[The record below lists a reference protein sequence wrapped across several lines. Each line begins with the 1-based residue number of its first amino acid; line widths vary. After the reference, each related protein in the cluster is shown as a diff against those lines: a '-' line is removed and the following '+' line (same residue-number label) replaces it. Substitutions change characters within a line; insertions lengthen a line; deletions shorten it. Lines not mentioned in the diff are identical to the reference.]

1 MRLNR
6 AVKTTLILVAAAV
19 AAVLLWQW
27 LGRGS
32 AQEGAPQRRGA
43 WRTSGD
49 PAPVRVT
56 TVRREPLAVQIKA
69 LGTVTPLQQVTV
81 RPRVEG
87 ELLRIA
93 FREGQHVE
101 AGDLLAEIDPAPFKV
116 RLAQAQGQQ
125 RQNLAELE
133 NTRVQLARYRDLAR
147 SSYVSTQDVADL
159 EARVRQFEGRL
170 ESDRAAVDEARLQLG
185 YTRIVAPVA
194 GRVGLRT
201 VDAGNLVRTGDTDGI
216 VTITQMQPISV
227 VFSVPETN
235 LEAVTAAVR
244 GNPELPVE
252 VWDRE
257 ERTRLAA
264 GTLSSLDNRIDVETG
279 TLRLRALLGNEDE
292 SLFPNQFVNV
302 RLQVSDDEALVIPDA
317 AVQFGRNGT
326 YVYVIR
332 PDDTATVR
340 EVKLGASSG
349 TRIAVLEGLE
359 AGERVVLEGIDR
371 LGEGRKTLVVSDDSA
386 DAASP

>member
-1 MRLNR
+1 
-6 AVKTTLILVAAAV
+6 
-19 AAVLLWQW
+19 
-27 LGRGS
+27 
-32 AQEGAPQRRGA
+32 
-43 WRTSGD
+43 
-49 PAPVRVT
+49 
-56 TVRREPLAVQIKA
+56 
-69 LGTVTPLQQVTV
+69 
-81 RPRVEG
+81 
-87 ELLRIA
+87 
-93 FREGQHVE
+93 
-101 AGDLLAEIDPAPFKV
+101 
-116 RLAQAQGQQ
+116 
-125 RQNLAELE
+125 
-133 NTRVQLARYRDLAR
+133 

-227 VFSVPETN
+227 VFSAPETN

-349 TRIAVLEGLE
+349 TRIAVLEGLD
-359 AGERVVLEGIDR
+359 RKSVV
-371 LGEGRKTLVVSDDSA
+371 
-386 DAASP
+386 

>member
-235 LEAVTAAVR
+235 LAAVTAAVR